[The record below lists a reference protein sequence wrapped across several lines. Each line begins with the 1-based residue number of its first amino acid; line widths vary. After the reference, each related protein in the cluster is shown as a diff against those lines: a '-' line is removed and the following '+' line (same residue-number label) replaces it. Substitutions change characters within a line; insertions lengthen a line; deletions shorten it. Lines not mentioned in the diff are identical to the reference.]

1 VAETDG
7 YPHLWMRHRPVAFF
21 PVWDSNRSQEREDD
35 IWLRRQR
42 GETFASIGR
51 VWDISTERVRQ
62 IYKKRYSDENYKMTH
77 G

>member
-1 VAETDG
+1 
-7 YPHLWMRHRPVAFF
+7 MRHRPVAFF